1 MTTNQLLLLITLTI
15 ISTGIEGCSTFESEE
30 KQPLVCGVLD
40 PINELSWLKE
50 QYEMIKNTSE
60 SGIILYTYNSKE
72 VIEIQSSLM
81 SSTNLSQY
89 YCDGSKLEFDT
100 PETYKR
106 DYKDFLVKR
115 VKIKILYGFDL
126 WKL

>member
-1 MTTNQLLLLITLTI
+1 MTTNQLLLVITFA
-15 ISTGIEGCSTFESEE
+15 ISTGIEGCSTFESAE
-30 KQPLVCGVLD
+30 KQPLVCGVSD
-40 PINELSWLKE
+40 PINEISWLKK
-50 QYEMIKNTSE
+50 QFEMIKNNPE

-72 VIEIQSSLM
+72 VIEIQSSQM

-100 PETYKR
+100 PATYKM
-106 DYKDFLVKR
+106 DYKDFLSKR
-115 VKIKILYGFDL
+115 VKIKILYGVDL